1 MEEIFWTCKKLR
13 ESSSEIKRESSWHNG
28 VGRRQPQYALP
39 RPASDDM
46 IYIIHTQSHMDQ
58 SLTRCPCW
66 LSVLSTANQ
75 SGPVT
80 LTFDLESGL
89 WVMSDT
95 GYLIANFSFPRPLFS
110 TLARCTRQTDR
121 QTDRQTSDRQTS
133 DAHHRLMPPWRGT
146 VIMSLYLMYDNRY
159 N

>member
-28 VGRRQPQYALP
+28 VGRRQPQYAS
-39 RPASDDM
+39 AQACKWWHD
-46 IYIIHTQSHMDQ
+46 IHH
-58 SLTRCPCW
+58 TRTITHG
-66 LSVLSTANQ
+66 SVTNSMSMLAVSTANQ

-89 WVMSDT
+89 WVMCDT

-110 TLARCTRQTDR
+110 TLARCTRQTDVR
-121 QTDRQTSDRQTS
+121 QTGVRCAS
-133 DAHHRLMPPWRGT
+133 
-146 VIMSLYLMYDNRY
+146 SLNASLAGHSNNELVLDVW
-159 N
+159 